1 MLRSK
6 DVDLLLE
13 SLNIQAS
20 KMDFRP
26 ILNGCRRVFLEHGI
40 DADRIQIPMTKVFG
54 FRHPTLWGVILTW
67 TRDGEFKNTS
77 FMTHEDAAR
86 AGVFDEEDLTRSMK
100 TSTEG
105 PTNPYFFIF
114 GDRDWFFQCD
124 LESPPAPIP
133 RFNKLRED
141 GLRHYACF
149 RLPTPASSSPAVVS
163 LASVEPFPDDL
174 RERLE
179 GLRGLLALVCY
190 ASYRVSQATQIAL
203 SYVGQRTGPKVLE
216 GQVARG
222 MCEEI
227 EAGIMFCDVR
237 GFTALTQEVGA
248 QIIPIMNEIFG
259 VIGEEAEKR
268 GGEILKFIG
277 DAMLLI
283 FPRETCSAADVAQAM
298 VETVR
303 MARIRVAEV
312 AATTERAI
320 SVGFGCHLGEVIYG
334 NIGTARRID
343 FTVMGAPVNLASR
356 LESLCKPIGA
366 SGVFSE
372 AVQEHCPELKP
383 AGEHALKGIADP
395 VPVWILPD

>member
-1 MLRSK
+1 
-6 DVDLLLE
+6 
-13 SLNIQAS
+13 
-20 KMDFRP
+20 
-26 ILNGCRRVFLEHGI
+26 
-40 DADRIQIPMTKVFG
+40 
-54 FRHPTLWGVILTW
+54 
-67 TRDGEFKNTS
+67 
-77 FMTHEDAAR
+77 
-86 AGVFDEEDLTRSMK
+86 
-100 TSTEG
+100 
-105 PTNPYFFIF
+105 
-114 GDRDWFFQCD
+114 
-124 LESPPAPIP
+124 
-133 RFNKLRED
+133 
-141 GLRHYACF
+141 
-149 RLPTPASSSPAVVS
+149 
-163 LASVEPFPDDL
+163 
-174 RERLE
+174 
-179 GLRGLLALVCY
+179 
-190 ASYRVSQATQIAL
+190 
-203 SYVGQRTGPKVLE
+203 
-216 GQVARG
+216 

-259 VIGEEAEKR
+259 VIGEEAERR

-283 FPRETCSAADVAQAM
+283 FPKETCSAADVAQAM

-303 MARIRVAEV
+303 AARVRVAEV
-312 AATTERAI
+312 AATTERAV

-343 FTVMGAPVNLASR
+343 FTVMGAAVNLASR

-372 AVQEHCPELKP
+372 AVQEHCPDLEP